1 MKKIVLLAVMIV
13 FFAGSPSYAG
23 NPVKDGM
30 KLYKKHLYEDA
41 GKLLYSYLPSLKPG
55 EEGSVYL
62 SLGMVYLSN
71 ARLYSELGHT
81 SISVHL
87 DYLKKLDATPGKG
100 KSRLVKLYL
109 AQAFLK
115 AGKPEKAAT
124 LLQKFIS
131 GKNTKPRDKAIGKVN
146 LGISYYLQGKPK
158 KAQRIWE
165 SIKDTDPGVLSEL
178 AKAYCKTGLKKKN
191 PLEICNE
198 ALKIVKNSGE
208 PTSIQV
214 IKNVLWVYAATG
226 QVEKGLDLIK
236 SANLKA
242 FSHEE
247 IMARNKTI
255 RFYDLSLLSSLSM
268 LYGKAGIKYLKK
280 ASVDEKVKGP
290 ALYYL
295 GTAYAYFGDID
306 ESTKVFERFAS
317 SAKMPARYKNTA
329 KVRLIENSYLK
340 NDKKEAKKILGDMAQ
355 ATKNPFMI
363 SDILLACSRLQIV
376 CPKAVKKA
384 FEIAETIKG
393 KAYAGLNY
401 ALGRYYLQK
410 NDYVKASFHME
421 AGRDKSNKNKIE
433 YNDPVMLVSLA
444 RAYYRTKKFSEALEI
459 YFEIS
464 KQFPSVRQIQ
474 IAMQGV
480 YSMEQKSAGDAK
492 IL

>member
-1 MKKIVLLAVMIV
+1 MKKAVLLFVMIV
-13 FFAGSPSYAG
+13 FFTESLSYAGSP
-23 NPVKDGM
+23 VKSGM

-41 GKLLYSYLPSLKPG
+41 GGLLYSYLPSLKPG
-55 EEGSVYL
+55 EEGTVYL
-62 SLGMVYLSN
+62 SLGMVYLSS
-71 ARLYSELGHT
+71 ARLYRELGRT

-87 DYLKKLDATPGKG
+87 DYLKKLDAVSGKT

-109 AQAFLK
+109 AQAYLK
-115 AGKPEKAAT
+115 TGKPEKAAAI
-124 LLQKFIS
+124 LQRFIS
-131 GKNTKPRDKAIGKVN
+131 EKNTKPKDKAIGKVS
-146 LGISYYLQGKPK
+146 LGVSYFLQGKPK
-158 KAQRIWE
+158 KAKKLWS
-165 SIKDTDPGVLSEL
+165 SIKTTDPGVLSEL
-178 AKAYCKTGLKKKN
+178 AKAYCKAGLKKIN
-191 PLEICNE
+191 PLAICDE
-198 ALKIVKNSGE
+198 ALKIAKKSGK
-208 PTSIQV
+208 TASIQV

-247 IMARNKTI
+247 VMAKNKTI

-268 LYGKAGIKYLKK
+268 LYGKASIKYLEK

-295 GTAYAYFGDID
+295 GTANAYFGDID
-306 ESTKVFERFAS
+306 ESTKVFERFVS

-329 KVRLIENSYLK
+329 KVRLAENHYLK
-340 NDKKEAKKILGDMAQ
+340 GDKTQAKRMLSDMAQ
-355 ATKNPFMI
+355 ATTNPYML
-363 SDILLACSRLQIV
+363 SDILLACSRLQV
-376 CPKAVKKA
+376 DCHEAVKKVSVLT
-384 FEIAETIKG
+384 ETGEG
-393 KAYAGLNY
+393 KEFARVNY
-401 ALGRYYLQK
+401 ALGRYHLQK
-410 NDYVKASFHME
+410 NDYVKAAFYME

-433 YNDPVMLVSLA
+433 YNDPAMLVSLA
-444 RAYYRTKKFSEALEI
+444 RAYYQTKKFSEALEI

>member
-1 MKKIVLLAVMIV
+1 MKKAVLLCVMIV
-13 FFAGSPSYAG
+13 FFTGSLSFADGPLK
-23 NPVKDGM
+23 NGM

-41 GKLLYSYLPSLKPG
+41 GRLLYSYLPSLKPG
-55 EEGSVYL
+55 EEGTVSL
-62 SLGMVYLSN
+62 SLGMVFLSS
-71 ARLYSELGHT
+71 ARLYSELRDT

-87 DYLKKLDATPGKG
+87 DYLTKLDAVSGKA

-109 AQAFLK
+109 AQAYLE

-124 LLQKFIS
+124 ILQRFIS
-131 GKNTKPRDKAIGKVN
+131 GKNIKPKDKAVGKVS
-146 LGISYYLQGKPK
+146 LGVSYFLLGKPK
-158 KAQRIWE
+158 KARKLW
-165 SIKDTDPGVLSEL
+165 SLVKTTDPGVLSEL
-178 AKAYCKTGLKKKN
+178 AKAYCKAGLTKKN
-191 PLEICNE
+191 PLAMCDE
-198 ALKIVKNSGE
+198 ALKIAKKSGE
-208 PTSIQV
+208 IISIQV
-214 IKNVLWVYAATG
+214 IQNVLWVYAATG

-247 IMARNKTI
+247 AMAKNKTI

-268 LYGKAGIKYLKK
+268 LYGKAGIKYLEK
-280 ASVDEKVKGP
+280 ASADEKVKGP

-295 GTAYAYFGDID
+295 GTANAFFGDID
-306 ESTKVFERFAS
+306 ESTKVFELFVS

-329 KVRLIENSYLK
+329 KIILAENRYLK
-340 NDKKEAKKILGDMAQ
+340 GDKAEAKRLFSDMAQ
-355 ATKNPFMI
+355 ATTNPYML
-363 SDILLACSRLQIV
+363 SDILLACSRLQIE
-376 CPKAVKKA
+376 CHKTVKKA
-384 FEIAETIKG
+384 LVLVETGEG
-393 KAYAGLNY
+393 KTFARVNF
-401 ALGRYYLQK
+401 ALGKYYLQK
-410 NDYVKASFHME
+410 KDYVKAAFYME

-433 YNDPVMLVSLA
+433 SNDPVMLVSLA
-444 RAYYRTKKFSEALEI
+444 KAYYQTKKFSEALEI

>member
-1 MKKIVLLAVMIV
+1 MKKAVLLCVMIV
-13 FFAGSPSYAG
+13 FFAGSLSYAG
-23 NPVKDGM
+23 NPVKNGM
-30 KLYKKHLYEDA
+30 KLYKKHLYQDA
-41 GKLLYSYLPSLKPG
+41 GRLLYSYLPSLKPG
-55 EEGSVYL
+55 EEGPVYL

-71 ARLYSELGHT
+71 ARLYSELGRT

-87 DYLKKLDATPGKG
+87 DYLKKLDAVSGKT

-109 AQAFLK
+109 AQAYLK
-115 AGKPEKAAT
+115 AGRPEKAAAI
-124 LLQKFIS
+124 LQKFIS
-131 GKNTKPRDKAIGKVN
+131 RKNTKPKDKAIGKVS
-146 LGISYYLQGKPK
+146 LGVSYFLLGKPK
-158 KAQRIWE
+158 KAKKLWD
-165 SIKDTDPGVLSEL
+165 SIKANDPGVLSEL
-178 AKAYCKTGLKKKN
+178 GKAYCIAGLKEKN
-191 PLEICNE
+191 SLAICEE
-198 ALKIVKNSGE
+198 ALKVTKNSSK
-208 PTSIQV
+208 TASIQV
-214 IKNVLWVYAATG
+214 IKNILWVYASTG

-247 IMARNKTI
+247 VMAKNKTI

-268 LYGKAGIKYLKK
+268 LYGKAGIKYLEK
-280 ASVDEKVKGP
+280 ASADEKVKGP

-295 GTAYAYFGDID
+295 GTANADFGDID
-306 ESTKVFERFAS
+306 ESTKVFERFVS

-329 KVRLIENSYLK
+329 KVRLAENRYLK
-340 NDKKEAKKILGDMAQ
+340 GDKTIAKSMLSDMAQ
-355 ATKNPFMI
+355 ATTNPFML
-363 SDILLACSRLQIV
+363 SDILLACSRLQV
-376 CPKAVKKA
+376 DCPKAVKQASDLAETGEGKA
-384 FEIAETIKG
+384 FARV
-393 KAYAGLNY
+393 NF

-410 NDYVKASFHME
+410 NDYLKAAFYME

-444 RAYYRTKKFSEALEI
+444 RAYYQTKKFSEALEI